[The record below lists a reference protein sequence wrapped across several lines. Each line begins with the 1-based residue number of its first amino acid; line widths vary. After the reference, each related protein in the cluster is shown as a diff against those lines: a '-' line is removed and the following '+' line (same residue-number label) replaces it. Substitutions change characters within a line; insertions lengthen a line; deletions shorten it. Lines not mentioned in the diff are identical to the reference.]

1 MSNFLKPISKFVTC
15 EICLHG
21 KVRYFAKLA
30 DGSWTAVKD
39 DGSLDWVEVSSAD
52 FNDMLES
59 VESIGASIR
68 FTNHS
73 AV

>member
-1 MSNFLKPISKFVTC
+1 MSKFAKSINKYLTC
-15 EICLHG
+15 EVYHRGRLS
-21 KVRYFAKLA
+21 YFAKLD
-30 DGSWTAVKD
+30 DGSWAAVKD
-39 DGSLDWVEVSSAD
+39 DGSLDWVEMTSSD

-59 VESIGASIR
+59 LESIGADVR

>member
-1 MSNFLKPISKFVTC
+1 MSNFSKLINGFVTA
-15 EICLHG
+15 EVNLHG

-30 DGSWTAVKD
+30 NDNWVAVKD
-39 DGSLDWVEVSSAD
+39 DGSLDWMEVSSAD

-59 VESIGASIR
+59 LKSIGADVR

>member
-1 MSNFLKPISKFVTC
+1 MSDFLKSISEFVTA
-15 EICLHG
+15 EVNLHG
-21 KVRYFAKLA
+21 KVSYFAKLA
-30 DGSWTAVKD
+30 NCHWVAVKD
-39 DGSLDWVEVSSAD
+39 DGSLDWMEVSSAD

-59 VESIGASIR
+59 LKSIGAGVR

>member
-1 MSNFLKPISKFVTC
+1 MSNFLQSIKKYLTC
-15 EICLHG
+15 EIRLHG
-21 KVRYFAKLA
+21 KVKHFAKLA

-39 DGSLDWVEVSSAD
+39 DGSLDWVEISSTD
-52 FNDMLES
+52 FNDMLKS
-59 VESIGASIR
+59 VETVGATVR

>member
-1 MSNFLKPISKFVTC
+1 MTNFVKSIKEFVTC
-15 EICLHG
+15 EVHIHG
-21 KVRYFAKLA
+21 NVRYFAKLA

-52 FNDMLES
+52 LNDMLES

-73 AV
+73 AA

>member
-1 MSNFLKPISKFVTC
+1 MANFIKPISEFITTEVN
-15 EICLHG
+15 LHG

-30 DGSWTAVKD
+30 DGNWAAVKD
-39 DGSLDWVEVSSAD
+39 DGSLDWVEVSSTD
-52 FNDMLES
+52 FNDMLKS
-59 VESIGASIR
+59 VESIGARIR